1 MALGCH
7 DISCSYHFMDI
18 VMAVIFLESK
28 DNAKIKHLRGLIEL
42 NSARK
47 KYQQTVLEGTHLCL
61 AWLQQQK
68 KIFSLFT
75 TEQAL
80 KHPDLQKIMTLYK
93 GHIFVISEV
102 LYKDLST
109 LGTTLACLAV
119 IDLPQNLPTID
130 FNQDTLILENVQDP
144 GNVGTLLRSAAAA
157 NIKQVICTQ
166 GSASLW
172 SPRVLRAGMGAHF
185 SLTCF
190 ENSTLEHILP
200 NFKIPV
206 FVTSSHRSTSLYS
219 KNLTQAC
226 VWILGNEGQ
235 GASDYALAHA
245 QAVTIPQPGGQESLN
260 VAIAGSV
267 CFFEMVRQRQIN
279 G

>member
-1 MALGCH
+1 MA
-7 DISCSYHFMDI
+7 I
-18 VMAVIFLESK
+18 IFLESK

-47 KYQQTVLEGTHLCL
+47 KHQQTVLEGTHLCL

-80 KHPDLQKIMTLYK
+80 ENSELQQVFELHQ

-109 LGTTLACLAV
+109 LGTTLPCLAI
-119 IDLPQNLPTID
+119 IDLPQNPAQID
-130 FNQDTLILENVQDP
+130 FTQDTLILENVQDP

-185 SLTCF
+185 SLVCF
-190 ENSTLEHILP
+190 ENIQLEDILP
-200 NFKIPV
+200 QFKIPV

-219 KNLTQAC
+219 KDLTQAC

-235 GASDYALAHA
+235 GASNYALEHA
-245 QAVTIPQPGGQESLN
+245 EAVAIPQPGGQESLN
-260 VAIAGSV
+260 VAIAGSI
-267 CFFEMVRQRQIN
+267 CFFEMVRQRQ
-279 G
+279 

>member
-1 MALGCH
+1 MA
-7 DISCSYHFMDI
+7 I
-18 VMAVIFLESK
+18 IFLESK

-47 KYQQTVLEGTHLCL
+47 KHQQTVLEGTHLCL

-80 KHPDLQKIMTLYK
+80 ENSELQQVFELHQ

-109 LGTTLACLAV
+109 LGTTLPCLAI
-119 IDLPQNLPTID
+119 IDLPQNPAQID
-130 FNQDTLILENVQDP
+130 FIQDTLILENVQDP

-185 SLTCF
+185 SLVCF
-190 ENSTLEHILP
+190 ENIQLEDILP
-200 NFKIPV
+200 QFKIPV

-219 KNLTQAC
+219 KDLTQAC

-235 GASDYALAHA
+235 GASNYALEHA
-245 QAVTIPQPGGQESLN
+245 EAVAIPQPGGQESLN
-260 VAIAGSV
+260 VAIAGSI
-267 CFFEMVRQRQIN
+267 CFFEMVRQRQ
-279 G
+279 

>member
-1 MALGCH
+1 MA
-7 DISCSYHFMDI
+7 I
-18 VMAVIFLESK
+18 IFLESK

-47 KYQQTVLEGTHLCL
+47 KHQQTVLEGTHLCL

-80 KHPDLQKIMTLYK
+80 ENSELQQVFELHQ
-93 GHIFVISEV
+93 GHIFVISDV

-109 LGTTLACLAV
+109 LGTTLPCLAI
-119 IDLPQNLPTID
+119 IDLPQNPTQID
-130 FNQDTLILENVQDP
+130 FTQDTLILENVQDP

-185 SLTCF
+185 SLVCF
-190 ENSTLEHILP
+190 ENIQLEDILP
-200 NFKIPV
+200 QFKIPV

-219 KNLTQAC
+219 KDLTQAC

-235 GASDYALAHA
+235 GASNYALEHA
-245 QAVTIPQPGGQESLN
+245 EAVAIPQPGGQESLN
-260 VAIAGSV
+260 VAIAGSI
-267 CFFEMVRQRQIN
+267 CFFEMVRQRQ
-279 G
+279 